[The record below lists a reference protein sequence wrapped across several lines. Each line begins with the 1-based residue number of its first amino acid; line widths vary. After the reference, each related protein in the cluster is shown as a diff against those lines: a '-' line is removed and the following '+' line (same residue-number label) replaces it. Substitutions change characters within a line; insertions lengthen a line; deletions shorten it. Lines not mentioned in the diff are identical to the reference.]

1 MAPESLEAAGDEA
14 LILDSVEREDTVTRT
29 GNEILTA
36 LSKPDAFF
44 LAIVPVSNG
53 FASKPRHLREP
64 FQREPDFG
72 ATPVTYKLT
81 DWLHT
86 KHRHP

>member
-14 LILDSVEREDTVTRT
+14 LILDSVEREDAVTRT
-29 GNEILTA
+29 RNEILAT
-36 LSKPDAFF
+36 LNKPDAFI
-44 LAIVPVSNG
+44 LAIVQVSNG
-53 FASKPRHLREP
+53 FASKPRHVRKP

-81 DWLHT
+81 DQLAWAEAPT
-86 KHRHP
+86 